1 MTARSVLA
9 GLLVVAASTS
19 STRGASTVLHLRQVP
34 MFAHILEG
42 VLAVDYEGVGERR
55 YRKGDTF
62 VETIDSAHRGR
73 NVGKKDVRILVVYA
87 GAPGTPNSEVVGD

>member
-19 STRGASTVLHLRQVP
+19 STRGASTVLHLHQVP
-34 MFAHILEG
+34 MFAYILEG

-62 VETIDSAHRGR
+62 VEAIDSAHRGR